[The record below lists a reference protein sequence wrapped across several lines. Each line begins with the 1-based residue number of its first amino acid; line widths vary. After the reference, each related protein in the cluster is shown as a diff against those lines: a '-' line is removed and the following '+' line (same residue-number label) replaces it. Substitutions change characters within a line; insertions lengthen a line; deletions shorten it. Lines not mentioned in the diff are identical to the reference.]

1 MRRLGKLLFVPIP
14 VGAFGH
20 QLADSEQL
28 LSNIKQYMTS
38 CKLRA
43 YGIFL
48 SDPSNDFH
56 ANLVKREI
64 KILPKI
70 PFLYLHRLLLR
81 LSPAYSELDNLIQ
94 KRGIELYSK
103 LMSGP
108 PSAIAQSITFDEE
121 IEELR
126 EKFGHIP
133 KLILLVC
140 RDSGYDQMF
149 GEQMSAE
156 RSYRNSEIKVFQKS
170 IELLIQEGYS
180 VVRLG
185 RHNKETSESIS
196 GLIEVKDIASSNPDK
211 MEFCVAKHC
220 DFVISTGS
228 GPDTLGMFFRK
239 PIYFINAPTVG
250 FRQSD
255 TIRMWFLKEIFSTD
269 SHFGTIEKLD
279 FEHARPY
286 IFDEQLLRDSVL
298 EGKIVVR
305 SRSED
310 EIFEKVKHSLDDYRG
325 VGRIPIEFICY

>member
-14 VGAFGH
+14 VGPFGH
-20 QLADSEQL
+20 QLTDSEQL
-28 LSNIKQYMTS
+28 LSNIRQNMTS

-48 SDPSNDFH
+48 SNPSNDFH
-56 ANLVKREI
+56 ANLVKREM
-64 KILPKI
+64 KILPKF

-81 LSPAYSELDNLIQ
+81 LSPAYWELDNLIQ
-94 KRGIELYSK
+94 NRGIELYSK

-121 IEELR
+121 IEELQ
-126 EKFGHIP
+126 EWFGLIP
-133 KLILLVC
+133 KLVLLVC

-149 GEQMSAE
+149 GEHFSTE
-156 RSYRNSEIKVFQKS
+156 RSYRNSELKVFRKS

-185 RHNKETSESIS
+185 RHNTKTSESIS
-196 GLIEVKDIASSNPDK
+196 GLIELKDIVSSNPDK
-211 MEFCVAKHC
+211 MEFCVAKLC
-220 DFVISTGS
+220 DFIISTGS

-250 FRQSD
+250 FRQSG

-269 SHFGTIEKLD
+269 IHFGTIEKLD
-279 FEHARPY
+279 FEQARPFL
-286 IFDEQLLRDSVL
+286 FDEQLLRDSVL
-298 EGKIVVR
+298 EGKIEVR

-310 EIFEKVKHSLDDYRG
+310 EIFEKVRCSLDDYRG
-325 VGRIPIEFICY
+325 IGRKPIEFIYY